1 MTNTATD
8 TTIDADAAE
17 QLVRSSSKVHASY
30 KAKYA
35 AREAA
40 MVRRPKGVSSR
51 ALARCNG
58 DWLAIELAKLCIDP
72 EDTKAKLQLPAFHA
86 VLAAN
91 GIDGAR
97 WSHLNPGQQRMC
109 GGLAL
114 RAVVAENEELMMPEA
129 DAQGTLL
136 QGSMKPP
143 RSWIAKH
150 QR

>member
-1 MTNTATD
+1 MTTAIE
-8 TTIDADAAE
+8 TTIDIDAAE
-17 QLVRSSSKVHASY
+17 AVVRSSSKVHASY

-58 DWLAIELAKLCIDP
+58 DWLAIELAKRTLNDK
-72 EDTKAKLQLPAFHA
+72 DKLQLDVFLDI
-86 VLAAN
+86 LAAN
-91 GIDGAR
+91 GVDGAR

-114 RAVVAENEELMMPEA
+114 RAVVAMDEELVLT
-129 DAQGTLL
+129 DGTTLA
-136 QGSMKPP
+136 PP